1 MDKYISDIVQVYLSI
16 FYFLIML
23 SNELISGTVLKK
35 AYRSFCRLFWYCPIK
50 VCKPIFLLSLYL
62 KLLLSG
68 KPFPHNKS

>member
-35 AYRSFCRLFWYCPIK
+35 RIGHFVGYFGTVL
-50 VCKPIFLLSLYL
+50 
-62 KLLLSG
+62 
-68 KPFPHNKS
+68 

>member
-35 AYRSFCRLFWYCPIK
+35 RIGHFAGYFGTVL
-50 VCKPIFLLSLYL
+50 
-62 KLLLSG
+62 
-68 KPFPHNKS
+68 